1 MKTKAVSAP
10 TQAGSARKDAPGS
23 FRPLTESFRRSL
35 LAENKASRTVK
46 TYLEALRLFGEFLE
60 AQGMPIALH
69 AIRREHVE
77 AFFADLFAR
86 GQKPATALNRFGSLR
101 AFFKWAVEEGE
112 IKDSPMRN
120 MKPPHV
126 PEEPPAVLTE
136 EQLKKLLKECEGPN
150 FEDKRDLAII
160 RLLIDTGMRRA
171 EISSLSVE
179 DVNLETN
186 VAVVMGKGR
195 RPRACPF
202 GRKTAKALDRYLR
215 VRAAHRDADLPNFW
229 LGKYGPMTDSGI
241 FQVASDRA
249 KAVGIE
255 GVFLHQFRHTFAH
268 SYLADG
274 GNEGDLCMLAGWRSR
289 QMLGRYGASA
299 AAERAREA
307 YKKHSPGDKL

>member
-1 MKTKAVSAP
+1 MPNIKANH
-10 TQAGSARKDAPGS
+10 QAGSDLSKAPGS
-23 FRPLTESFRRSL
+23 FRIFVDSFRRSL
-35 LAENKASRTVK
+35 LAENKAPRTIK
-46 TYLEALRLFGEFLE
+46 TYMEALGLFGEYLTT
-60 AQGMPIALH
+60 QGMPTEIS
-69 AIRREHVE
+69 AIRREHIE
-77 AFFADLFAR
+77 SFLADLLDR
-86 GQKPATALNRFGSLR
+86 GQKPATAANRYRSMQ
-101 AFFKWAVEEGE
+101 AFFKWAVSEGE

-126 PEEPPAVLTE
+126 PEAPPDVLTE
-136 EQLKKLLKECEGPN
+136 EQLKRILKTCEGKT
-150 FEDKRDLAII
+150 FEDRRDNAIL
-160 RLLIDTGMRRA
+160 RLLIDTGMRRS
-171 EISSLSVE
+171 EIAGLKME
-179 DVNLETN
+179 DLDLDRNL
-186 VAVVMGKGR
+186 AYVMGKGR
-195 RPRACPF
+195 RPRSCPF
-202 GRKTAKALDRYLR
+202 GRKTANALDRYLR
-215 VRAAHRDADLPNFW
+215 ARATHKDRELSNLW

-249 KAVGIE
+249 RSVGIE